1 MHSLLIVDGSDAEPE
16 SRFKPF
22 VSANDDKAASS
33 TASTAANKALSAF
46 KIKKRRLSSHEP
58 TETVTIADVVSVPD
72 DPIISTRE
80 KTKKPIAV
88 AVQKKP
94 VKKMTVPKTTSTC
107 QQKGKDK
114 ADMGNVMSTTPST
127 LSVSDDDHVMEDV
140 DDA

>member
-22 VSANDDKAASS
+22 VGANDDNATSS
-33 TASTAANKALSAF
+33 TASTAADKALSAF
-46 KIKKRRLSSHEP
+46 KIKKRRLSSPEP
-58 TETVTIADVVSVPD
+58 TETVTIDVVSVPD

-88 AVQKKP
+88 TVQKKP
-94 VKKMTVPKTTSTC
+94 VKKMAVPKTMSTR

-114 ADMGNVMSTTPST
+114 ADVGNVMSTTLST